1 MRFVWIRKGSEKV
14 PVSSQLVPRT
24 TRQVLL
30 IRTMQ
35 LFEFFHSCKKA
46 TKRYGKMLQY
56 HPPTVL
62 EKINRNLKDIKEN
75 QWN

>member
-1 MRFVWIRKGSEKV
+1 MRCVWISKGSEKV
-14 PVSSQLVPRT
+14 PVSSQLVPRI
-24 TRQVLL
+24 TRHVLL

-56 HPPTVL
+56 HPPTVS
-62 EKINRNLKDIKEN
+62 ERINRNLKCIKEN
-75 QWN
+75 QLN